1 MRLHKKWVLLL
12 ALIYTAVITI
22 FLTWASLDTS
32 IFLLPKNLTS
42 APWFITTCVDAW
54 MGLFI
59 ITLWTW
65 CFERTWPKRLV
76 WFALI
81 MGLGNVGVGLYLIKR
96 TLAMP
101 PIFSLQDFYTQNTK
115 QWHDKQNSKHEV
127 PNV

>member
-1 MRLHKKWVLLL
+1 MRLHKKWALLL
-12 ALIYTAVITI
+12 ALFYTSVITL
-22 FLTWASLDTS
+22 FLTWASLDVS
-32 IFLLPKNLTS
+32 IFALPTSLTS

-54 MGLFI
+54 MGLFM

-65 CFERTWPKRLV
+65 SFERSWPKRFL

-101 PIFSLQDFYTQNTK
+101 QRFSLQDFYTKNTN
-115 QWHDKQNSKHEV
+115 QGQENHIPNHEV
-127 PNV
+127 SHD